1 MNTKR
6 LENPCRQGS
15 IARRIVNVLM
25 NSRKRTLALTEIAF
39 QAKVATP
46 QVEQV
51 VSALRNPYH
60 NACIAR
66 TGLTIH
72 RSINGEVFLALSKP
86 NPSARRPQP
95 KRVGN
100 LEAVSE

>member
-6 LENPCRQGS
+6 IENPCRQGS
-15 IARRIVNVLM
+15 IAHRIVNVLLS
-25 NSRKRTLALTEIAF
+25 SRKRTLATTEIAF
-39 QAKVATP
+39 RAKVATP

-72 RSINGEVFLALSKP
+72 RSINGEVFLALSRP
-86 NPSARRPQP
+86 NPTARRPEP
-95 KRVGN
+95 KHAAN
-100 LEAVSE
+100 LETIAK